1 MNLPGGRRSWL
12 AIAVVLIF
20 SLGLAAIVFA
30 DDDDDD
36 SEDAAAASTTTTT
49 TSDDT
54 TTTVPAGDDTTT
66 TTVAATTTTTR
77 AGTTPTTRASTSTT
91 RGPSTTV
98 AASSAACG
106 SGQASVAFAAKD
118 LVTDAVSSAFTPQAT
133 VANQVDQPIE
143 VEEIVLEV
151 IFPGGD
157 VRTVRFSTSGT
168 VVAPGTSA
176 SFTADR
182 LTSARRYES
191 ARFTRFTY
199 FTQGRQAACRVTTP

>member
-36 SEDAAAASTTTTT
+36 SEDAAASTTTTT
-49 TSDDT
+49 SGDT
-54 TTTVPAGDDTTT
+54 TTTGPAGDDTTT
-66 TTVAATTTTTR
+66 TTVAGTTTTAR
-77 AGTTPTTRASTSTT
+77 AGTTSTTRSSTSTT

-133 VANQVDQPIE
+133 VANQVNQPIE